1 MCHLQDRRKGDYFEN
16 WALEFDFERSITG
29 LWNGAVESQ
38 EGNHYVVKNAG
49 YNANI
54 DPTNPDT
61 DGNGVL
67 DGKEILFQT
76 CRQEIDPSVKE
87 GVTSV
92 SVSLKCSGA
101 IDHIVTIVNTYGLD
115 MRSQMSSVCKIW

>member
-54 DPTNPDT
+54 DPTVKV
-61 DGNGVL
+61 GV
-67 DGKEILFQT
+67 I
-76 CRQEIDPSVKE
+76 
-87 GVTSV
+87 SV
-92 SVSLKCSGA
+92 SVSLECSEA
-101 IDHIVTIVNTYGLD
+101 IDHRVTIVNTYGLD